1 MRITTQKTIAA
12 EDLKERITFVSY
24 TVASD
29 GEGGTTPTQDATNT
43 VWGQLTP
50 LSQSRALNE
59 MQLAFNKAVR
69 VYVRYPLA
77 VTTDDKI
84 LFDGEYYTIHS
95 ILDIDNQHQ
104 YLKIIAY
111 V

>member
-24 TVASD
+24 TTASD
-29 GEGGTTPTQDATNT
+29 GEGGTTPTQDTTNT

>member
-1 MRITTQKTIAA
+1 MKLITQKTIAA

-29 GEGGTTPTQDATNT
+29 GEGGTTPTQDTTTT

-59 MQLAFNKAVR
+59 MQLTFNKAVR

>member
-95 ILDIDNQHQ
+95 ILGIDNQHQ

>member
-1 MRITTQKTIAA
+1 MKLSTQKAISA
-12 EDLKERITFVSY
+12 EDLKERITVVSY

-29 GEGGTTPTQDATNT
+29 GEGGTTKTQSATNT

-69 VYVRYPLA
+69 VYVRYPCA
-77 VTTDDKI
+77 ITTDDKI
-84 LFDGEYYTIHS
+84 LFDSEYYTIHS

>member
-1 MRITTQKTIAA
+1 MKLSTQKAISA
-12 EDLKERITFVSY
+12 EDLKQRITIVSY
-24 TVASD
+24 TTASD
-29 GEGGTTPTQDATNT
+29 GEGGTTTTQSTTST

-50 LSQSRALNE
+50 LSQTRALNE
-59 MQLAFNKAVR
+59 MQISFNKAVR
-69 VYVRYPLA
+69 LYVRYPCDI
-77 VTTDDKI
+77 TTNDKI
-84 LFDGEYYTIHS
+84 LEGGEYYTIHS

>member
-1 MRITTQKTIAA
+1 MKLSTQRQIAA
-12 EDLKERITFVSY
+12 EDLKERITIVSY

-29 GEGGTTPTQDATNT
+29 GEGGTTQTQSTTNT

-69 VYVRYPLA
+69 VYVRYPC
-77 VTTDDKI
+77 VITTDDKI

>member
-29 GEGGTTPTQDATNT
+29 GEGGTTPTQDTTNT

>member
-1 MRITTQKTIAA
+1 MKLSTQRQISA
-12 EDLKERITFVSY
+12 EDLKERITIVSY

-29 GEGGTTPTQDATNT
+29 GEGGTTATQSTTAT

-69 VYVRYPLA
+69 VYVRYPCSI
-77 VTTDDKI
+77 TTDNKI